1 MKPTVII
8 LAIAA
13 AIASVT
19 IATFLSGL
27 GRQPQWG
34 QADPRN
40 TRQVA
45 LGERVYRDHCAAC
58 HGTDLEGQPQWQ
70 TPRPDGRLP
79 APPHDESGHTWHHA
93 DEVLFRI
100 TKDGVSA
107 LVPGYESDMPAYAA
121 VLTDEEIWSVLAF
134 IKSRWPSD
142 IQARHAEI
150 NRRNEQSR

>member
-8 LAIAA
+8 IAIAA
-13 AIASVT
+13 AIASMT
-19 IATFLSGL
+19 IAAFLGGI
-27 GRQPQWG
+27 GRQSQWG

-45 LGERVYRDHCAAC
+45 LGEQVYRDHCAAC
-58 HGTDLEGQPQWQ
+58 HGADLEGQLEWQ
-70 TPRPDGRLP
+70 TRRPDGRLP
-79 APPHDESGHTWHHA
+79 APPHDESGHTWHHS
-93 DEVLFRI
+93 DEILFRI
-100 TKDGVSA
+100 TKYGVSA

-134 IKSRWPSD
+134 IKSRWPSA